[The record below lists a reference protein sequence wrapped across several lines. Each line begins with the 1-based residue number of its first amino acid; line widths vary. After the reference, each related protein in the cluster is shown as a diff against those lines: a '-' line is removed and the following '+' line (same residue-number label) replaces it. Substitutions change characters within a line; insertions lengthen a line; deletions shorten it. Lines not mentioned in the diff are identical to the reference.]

1 MELLVQQVEQIMY
14 VLVQLVTVE
23 QLAIYVIKNILSIFN
38 LSNNILTSRLF
49 RIKYNYFINIGK

>member
-38 LSNNILTSRLF
+38 LSNNI
-49 RIKYNYFINIGK
+49 FIYL